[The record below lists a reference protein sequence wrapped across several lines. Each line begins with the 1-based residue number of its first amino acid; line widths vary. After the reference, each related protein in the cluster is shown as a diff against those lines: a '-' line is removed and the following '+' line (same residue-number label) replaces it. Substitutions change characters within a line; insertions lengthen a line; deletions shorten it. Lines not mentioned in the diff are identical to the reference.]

1 MRNDEF
7 KRASR
12 FLFIIHPSAFCIF
25 FPPFV
30 KAMSKSWY
38 PIGDLVGLQ
47 DRMNRLFEEASE
59 RRSRSGAD
67 ESEQEIERADWAPA
81 ADVYEREGEFVIA
94 LDLPGI
100 ERSALEIDLDN
111 DRLTIR
117 GLRTIDEEN
126 PRRAECPRGR
136 FLRRFG
142 VPSVV
147 DQKGIAAE
155 YRDGVLRIS
164 LPKRAEQKSRRVE
177 IKVQ

>member
-1 MRNDEF
+1 M
-7 KRASR
+7 KRQKLLSS
-12 FLFIIHPSAFCIF
+12 IIHPSSF
-25 FPPFV
+25 FFLLFV
-30 KAMSKSWY
+30 TAMSKRWD

-59 RRSRSGAD
+59 RRSRAEVDEGEQDIEGAD
-67 ESEQEIERADWAPA
+67 WYPM
-81 ADVYEREGEFVIA
+81 ADVYEREGEFIIA

-100 ERSALEIDLDN
+100 DRSALAIDLDN

-117 GLRTIDEEN
+117 GRRNIDEEN

-147 DQKGIAAE
+147 DQKGVAAE
-155 YRDGVLRIS
+155 YKDGVLRLH
-164 LPKRAEQKSRRVE
+164 LPKRKEQKSRRVQ

>member
-1 MRNDEF
+1 MKE
-7 KRASR
+7 RAAC
-12 FLFIIHPSAFCIF
+12 LIHHCAIPPSSFRLSSLNET
-25 FPPFV
+25 
-30 KAMSKSWY
+30 MSKRWD

-47 DRMNRLFEEASE
+47 DRMNRLFEEASD
-59 RRSRSGAD
+59 RRTRAGGVD
-67 ESEQEIERADWAPA
+67 ESEQEIERADWSPA
-81 ADVYEREGEFVIA
+81 ADVYEHESEFVIA

-117 GLRTIDEEN
+117 GVRVIDEEN
-126 PRRAECPRGR
+126 ERRAECPRGR

-142 VPSVV
+142 VPSTV

-155 YRDGVLRIS
+155 YKDGVLRLR
-164 LPKRAEQKSRRVE
+164 LPKRVEQKSRRVE